1 MNVNIDSYYQ
11 KREDF
16 FERIHNA
23 SNVEKLTMAFFMACL
38 TGILAQIVLP
48 LPWTPV
54 PITGQTF
61 GALIAGLFLGKR
73 FGALSM
79 IIYIVGGVLGISWF
93 GEMTSGLSIFI
104 GPTFGYFIGFIFAA
118 VLIGHFAEKYAES
131 RKFRKMSILML
142 IANFGCIY
150 IPGVICLGIWMYLAL
165 GSFPDFITLIMMGVA
180 PFIIG
185 DLFKVWCAATLSK
198 VALPK

>member
-1 MNVNIDSYYQ
+1 MNVNIDFYYQ
-11 KREDF
+11 KREDI

-23 SNVEKLTMAFFMACL
+23 SNVEKLAMAFLMACL
-38 TGILAQIVLP
+38 TGLLAQFVLP

-93 GEMTSGLSIFI
+93 GEMTSGLSIFM
-104 GPTFGYFIGFIFAA
+104 GPTIGYFIGFIFAA
-118 VLIGHFAEKYAES
+118 IFIGHFAEKYAQS
-131 RKFRKMSILML
+131 RNFKKMSILML

-150 IPGVICLGIWMYLAL
+150 IPGIIGLGLWMYLAQ
-165 GSFPDFITLIMMGVA
+165 GSFPDIISLIMMGLA

-185 DLFKVWCAATLSK
+185 DLFKVWGAATLSK